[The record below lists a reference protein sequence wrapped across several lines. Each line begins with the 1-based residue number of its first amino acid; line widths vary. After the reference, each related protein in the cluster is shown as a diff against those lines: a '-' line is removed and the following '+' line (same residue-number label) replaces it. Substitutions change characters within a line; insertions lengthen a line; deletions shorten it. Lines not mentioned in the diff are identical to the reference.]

1 MAAEE
6 TRTVVVTGAST
17 GIGAACAQY
26 LDEKGFRVFATV
38 RKQSDADGIAALGR
52 SRLKP
57 LFLDVTDAESIAKAA
72 QTVDAALD
80 GAGLAGLVNNA
91 GVSVDV
97 PLECVDIGVLRHQ
110 LEVNAIA
117 PVVVTQ
123 AFLPFLRRAQGRVV
137 NVSSVNGRVASPF
150 SGPYCMSKFA
160 LEAFTDC
167 LRQELADWGMHVAAV
182 EPGAI
187 ETAIWGKGREDDWS
201 AEASKQHL
209 DLYGEAYQA
218 FRKFSEQTA
227 AGAVACDAVSRAI
240 FHALT
245 AKTPRTRYLV
255 GTDARVYARLAQICP
270 DRVMDWVGRKVM
282 GLDSVRSLR
291 SRGRS

>member
-6 TRTVVVTGAST
+6 ARTVVVTGAST
-17 GIGAACAQY
+17 GIGAACALY

-38 RKQSDADGIAALGR
+38 RKQADADRIAAMGS
-52 SRLKP
+52 SRLEP
-57 LFLDVTDAESIAKAA
+57 LFLDVTDAGSIAKAA
-72 QTVDAALD
+72 QTVDTVLE

-97 PLECVDIGVLRHQ
+97 PLECLDIAALRHQ
-110 LEVNAIA
+110 LEVNTIA
-117 PVVVTQ
+117 PAAMTQ
-123 AFLPFLRRAQGRVV
+123 AFLPLLRRARGRVV

-167 LRQELADWGMHVAAV
+167 LRQELADWGMHVV
-182 EPGAI
+182 VIEPGAI
-187 ETAIWGKGREDDWS
+187 ETPMWDKGREDDWS
-201 AEASKQHL
+201 AGASKRDL

-218 FRKFSEQTA
+218 FRRFSEQNA
-227 AGAVACDAVSRAI
+227 AGAISCDAVSRAI

-245 AKTPRTRYLV
+245 ARTPRTRYLV
-255 GTDARVYARLAQICP
+255 GTDARVYAGLAQICP
-270 DRVMDWVGRKVM
+270 DRVVDWVTRKVM
-282 GLDSVRSLR
+282 GRGSTRA
-291 SRGRS
+291 SRRG

>member
-6 TRTVVVTGAST
+6 PRTVVVTGAST

-38 RKQSDADGIAALGR
+38 RKQSDADGIAAR
-52 SRLKP
+52 DRLKP

-97 PLECVDIGVLRHQ
+97 PLECVDIGALRHQ
-110 LEVNAIA
+110 LEVNTIA
-117 PVVVTQ
+117 PVAVTQ
-123 AFLPFLRRAQGRVV
+123 AFLPLLRRAQGRVV
-137 NVSSVNGRVASPF
+137 NVSSVSGRIASPF

-187 ETAIWGKGREDDWS
+187 ETAMWEKGREDDWS
-201 AEASKQHL
+201 AEASKLNL

-227 AGAVACDAVSRAI
+227 AGAVPCDAVSRAI

-255 GTDARVYARLAQICP
+255 GTDARVYTRLAQICP

-282 GLDSVRSLR
+282 ALGSVRS
-291 SRGRS
+291 SRRG